1 MTAMKACAQN
11 KVKRIV
17 MTCSMASIFNV
28 NPKNRPSDGVFD
40 ETYFA
45 DPEIGDNYL
54 RSKTAAEDTAW

>member
-1 MTAMKACAQN
+1 
-11 KVKRIV
+11 